1 MDPLSAAIDITGIG
15 MLGIFA
21 FMVIFYFSIKA
32 IDKLW
37 PYKKESDE

>member
-1 MDPLSAAIDITGIG
+1 MHTDVLIEALEVTGFG

-32 IDKLW
+32 IDRIF
-37 PYKKESDE
+37 PSNKK